1 MKTLIHILLGTLL
14 FAGSCSDEM
23 PVCTPA
29 VHGPRHVTFTFSCDA
44 LPGTRAVADESRVE
58 DINLYL
64 YPANDAQAR
73 HVYAASQRTVALEL
87 PDGRYTLYAVAN
99 LGTDT
104 GPLPEAEVRALRS
117 AWNPDG
123 SDSGTLPMSA
133 MRTFTVRGTTQIAIE
148 LVRAV
153 AKVDFSYTVAADFRN
168 SLSVRSV
175 RLCNVPRFAA
185 LFGEG
190 RITADGE
197 CAATEAFPADGDGY
211 SAVYYLPE
219 NLQGKNVLIPGQEQK
234 NEANAPEYAAYILIE
249 GEADGLHVVYRIY
262 LGENN
267 TSDFNIA
274 RNRVYRIEAR
284 ILGRN
289 TVDWRVST
297 TEVSVTPFTER
308 HAPGRTATA
317 QLRVVSTNNDR
328 STCFLTC
335 EREEGDGDVTLDG
348 EPILF
353 GVPYPFLSGDGE
365 RIAEIAYTQQR
376 EGDVRLRL
384 VLTDETGLHAERV
397 LQTSYVREPLRVS
410 FTQDKFELA
419 ALDRARVNFTVEQD
433 DYDGT
438 YTVQVEGTPT
448 LFRNLT
454 DDIGPVT
461 GYTVAGNGTYPLRIR
476 PEAVGENP
484 YRITVTDEK
493 GNSAFFDSFV
503 TGIKTVSCFTCS
515 FSKISG
521 GIEVVAEGAYPVMN
535 DLTIT
540 LNPTV
545 TVVLRGGATKTLT
558 CTMNVKIEADQDE
571 GTRLGDAR
579 SRNWLHG
586 LLHDRLRSDFLPHG
600 IRERNGRIRRTIT
613 FKQTKNDMKKQRI
626 FITAVLLL
634 AALWGAPRRAAAQ
647 IFAVRA
653 NALAACSATLN
664 VGAETALT
672 DNWSLELSGYWNP
685 VNTASLSMNFHAVQL
700 GGRYWFY
707 ESFVGH
713 FLGQHLTYADYDLGS
728 RTKRYKGNAYGL
740 GVSYGYAWMLSKRWN
755 IALEAGIGL
764 FHTEDTRRDP
774 TVSDWEDEY
783 IYRYRR
789 WTLAPTK
796 LEVSFSYI
804 F

>member
-64 YPANDAQAR
+64 FPANDAPAR

-153 AKVDFSYTVAADFRN
+153 AKVDFSYTVAADFSR

-197 CAATEAFPADGDGY
+197 CAATEAFPADDDGY

-219 NLQGKNVLIPGQEQK
+219 NLQGENVSIPGQEQK

-297 TEVSVTPFTER
+297 TEVSVTPFAER
-308 HAPGRTATA
+308 HAPGGIATA

-365 RIAEIAYTQQR
+365 RTADITYTQQR

-384 VLTDETGLHAERV
+384 VLTDEKGLHAERV

-419 ALDRARVNFTVEQD
+419 ALDRARVDFTIEQD

-448 LFRNLT
+448 LFRNL
-454 DDIGPVT
+454 
-461 GYTVAGNGTYPLRIR
+461 
-476 PEAVGENP
+476 
-484 YRITVTDEK
+484 TDEK

-521 GIEVVAEGAYPVMN
+521 GIEVVAEGTYPVMN

-558 CTMNVKIEADQDE
+558 CTMNVKIEAD
-571 GTRLGDAR
+571 RMR
-579 SRNWLHG
+579 
-586 LLHDRLRSDFLPHG
+586 
-600 IRERNGRIRRTIT
+600 GR
-613 FKQTKNDMKKQRI
+613 
-626 FITAVLLL
+626 A
-634 AALWGAPRRAAAQ
+634 
-647 IFAVRA
+647 
-653 NALAACSATLN
+653 SATLDL
-664 VGAETALT
+664 GTGYT
-672 DNWSLELSGYWNP
+672 DYSVTDYEATFSR
-685 VNTASLSMNFHAVQL
+685 TASENGMVEYAVQ
-700 GGRYWFY
+700 
-707 ESFVGH
+707 
-713 FLGQHLTYADYDLGS
+713 
-728 RTKRYKGNAYGL
+728 
-740 GVSYGYAWMLSKRWN
+740 
-755 IALEAGIGL
+755 
-764 FHTEDTRRDP
+764 
-774 TVSDWEDEY
+774 
-783 IYRYRR
+783 
-789 WTLAPTK
+789 
-796 LEVSFSYI
+796 
-804 F
+804 

>member
-297 TEVSVTPFTER
+297 TEVSVTPFAER

-317 QLRVVSTNNDR
+317 QFRVVSTNNDR

-365 RIAEIAYTQQR
+365 RTADITYTQQR

-384 VLTDETGLHAERV
+384 VLTDEKGLHAERV

-419 ALDRARVNFTVEQD
+419 ALDRAPVDFTVEQD

-521 GIEVVAEGAYPVMN
+521 GIEVVAEGTYPVMN

-558 CTMNVKIEADQDE
+558 CTMNVKIEAD
-571 GTRLGDAR
+571 RMR
-579 SRNWLHG
+579 
-586 LLHDRLRSDFLPHG
+586 
-600 IRERNGRIRRTIT
+600 GR
-613 FKQTKNDMKKQRI
+613 
-626 FITAVLLL
+626 A
-634 AALWGAPRRAAAQ
+634 
-647 IFAVRA
+647 
-653 NALAACSATLN
+653 SATLDL
-664 VGAETALT
+664 GTGYT
-672 DNWSLELSGYWNP
+672 DYFMTDYEATFSR
-685 VNTASLSMNFHAVQL
+685 TASENGMVEYAV
-700 GGRYWFY
+700 R
-707 ESFVGH
+707 
-713 FLGQHLTYADYDLGS
+713 
-728 RTKRYKGNAYGL
+728 
-740 GVSYGYAWMLSKRWN
+740 
-755 IALEAGIGL
+755 
-764 FHTEDTRRDP
+764 
-774 TVSDWEDEY
+774 
-783 IYRYRR
+783 
-789 WTLAPTK
+789 
-796 LEVSFSYI
+796 
-804 F
+804 

>member
-1 MKTLIHILLGTLL
+1 
-14 FAGSCSDEM
+14 
-23 PVCTPA
+23 
-29 VHGPRHVTFTFSCDA
+29 
-44 LPGTRAVADESRVE
+44 
-58 DINLYL
+58 
-64 YPANDAQAR
+64 
-73 HVYAASQRTVALEL
+73 
-87 PDGRYTLYAVAN
+87 
-99 LGTDT
+99 
-104 GPLPEAEVRALRS
+104 
-117 AWNPDG
+117 
-123 SDSGTLPMSA
+123 MSA

-219 NLQGKNVLIPGQEQK
+219 NLQGENVSIPGQEQK

-267 TSDFNIA
+267 TSDFNIV

-297 TEVSVTPFTER
+297 TEVSVTPFAER

-317 QLRVVSTNNDR
+317 QFRVVSTNNDR

-365 RIAEIAYTQQR
+365 RTADITYTQQR

-384 VLTDETGLHAERV
+384 VLTDEKGLHAERV

-419 ALDRARVNFTVEQD
+419 ALDRARVDFTIEQD

-503 TGIKTVSCFTCS
+503 TGIKTVSCFTFS

-521 GIEVVAEGAYPVMN
+521 GIEVVAEGTYPVMN

-545 TVVLRGGATKTLT
+545 TVVLRG
-558 CTMNVKIEADQDE
+558 
-571 GTRLGDAR
+571 R
-579 SRNWLHG
+579 
-586 LLHDRLRSDFLPHG
+586 
-600 IRERNGRIRRTIT
+600 
-613 FKQTKNDMKKQRI
+613 
-626 FITAVLLL
+626 
-634 AALWGAPRRAAAQ
+634 
-647 IFAVRA
+647 
-653 NALAACSATLN
+653 
-664 VGAETALT
+664 
-672 DNWSLELSGYWNP
+672 
-685 VNTASLSMNFHAVQL
+685 
-700 GGRYWFY
+700 
-707 ESFVGH
+707 
-713 FLGQHLTYADYDLGS
+713 
-728 RTKRYKGNAYGL
+728 
-740 GVSYGYAWMLSKRWN
+740 
-755 IALEAGIGL
+755 
-764 FHTEDTRRDP
+764 
-774 TVSDWEDEY
+774 
-783 IYRYRR
+783 
-789 WTLAPTK
+789 
-796 LEVSFSYI
+796 
-804 F
+804 

>member
-419 ALDRARVNFTVEQD
+419 ALDRARVDFTIEQD

-521 GIEVVAEGAYPVMN
+521 GIEVVAEGTYPVMN

-558 CTMNVKIEADQDE
+558 CTMNVKIEAD
-571 GTRLGDAR
+571 RMR
-579 SRNWLHG
+579 
-586 LLHDRLRSDFLPHG
+586 
-600 IRERNGRIRRTIT
+600 GR
-613 FKQTKNDMKKQRI
+613 
-626 FITAVLLL
+626 A
-634 AALWGAPRRAAAQ
+634 
-647 IFAVRA
+647 
-653 NALAACSATLN
+653 SATLDL
-664 VGAETALT
+664 GTGYT
-672 DNWSLELSGYWNP
+672 DYFMTDYERLSPARHPRTEWS
-685 VNTASLSMNFHAVQL
+685 NTPYDNFQTDKKRHEKTTNIHY
-700 GGRYWFY
+700 GGFAAGG
-707 ESFVGH
+707 FVGSAPQGCGAD
-713 FLGQHLTYADYDLGS
+713 LRREGQRPCGMQRDAERRGRNGPDGQLVAGAVRLLESGEYRIPLDELPRRTARRPLLVLRILRRALSRAAPHLCRLRPRKPD
-728 RTKRYKGNAYGL
+728 K
-740 GVSYGYAWMLSKRWN
+740 
-755 IALEAGIGL
+755 
-764 FHTEDTRRDP
+764 
-774 TVSDWEDEY
+774 
-783 IYRYRR
+783 
-789 WTLAPTK
+789 TL
-796 LEVSFSYI
+796 
-804 F
+804 

>member
-64 YPANDAQAR
+64 FPANDAPAR

-104 GPLPEAEVRALRS
+104 GLLPEAEVRALRC

-123 SDSGTLPMSA
+123 SDSRTLPMSA
-133 MRTFTVRGTTQIAIE
+133 VRTFTVRGTTQIAIE

-153 AKVDFSYTVAADFRN
+153 AKVDFSYTVAADFSR

-219 NLQGKNVLIPGQEQK
+219 NLQGENVSIPGQEQK

-297 TEVSVTPFTER
+297 TEVSVTPFAER

-317 QLRVVSTNNDR
+317 QFRVVSTNNDR

-365 RIAEIAYTQQR
+365 RTADITYTQQR

-384 VLTDETGLHAERV
+384 VLTDEKGLHAERV

-419 ALDRARVNFTVEQD
+419 ALDRARVDFTVEQD

-454 DDIGPVT
+454 DDIGPVM

-521 GIEVVAEGAYPVMN
+521 GIEVVAEGTYPVMN

-558 CTMNVKIEADQDE
+558 CTMNVKIEAD
-571 GTRLGDAR
+571 RMR
-579 SRNWLHG
+579 
-586 LLHDRLRSDFLPHG
+586 
-600 IRERNGRIRRTIT
+600 GR
-613 FKQTKNDMKKQRI
+613 
-626 FITAVLLL
+626 A
-634 AALWGAPRRAAAQ
+634 
-647 IFAVRA
+647 
-653 NALAACSATLN
+653 SATLDL
-664 VGAETALT
+664 GTGYT
-672 DNWSLELSGYWNP
+672 DYSVTDYEATFSR
-685 VNTASLSMNFHAVQL
+685 TASENGMVEYAV
-700 GGRYWFY
+700 R
-707 ESFVGH
+707 
-713 FLGQHLTYADYDLGS
+713 
-728 RTKRYKGNAYGL
+728 
-740 GVSYGYAWMLSKRWN
+740 
-755 IALEAGIGL
+755 
-764 FHTEDTRRDP
+764 
-774 TVSDWEDEY
+774 
-783 IYRYRR
+783 
-789 WTLAPTK
+789 
-796 LEVSFSYI
+796 
-804 F
+804 